1 MLGHDEHGNRDFRKA
16 PDLARGEGAA
26 SAARAGASHR
36 RRRIR
41 TAWRLVRRGHIEMVA
56 LVERVLTRRW
66 SSIGSCAAA
75 TLMDAEANRLV
86 WWQTGGIP
94 LRRGKVVTLTGR
106 VRRHTRFA
114 DSAVTVLSHCQ
125 RR

>member
-1 MLGHDEHGNRDFRKA
+1 
-16 PDLARGEGAA
+16 
-26 SAARAGASHR
+26 
-36 RRRIR
+36 
-41 TAWRLVRRGHIEMVA
+41 MVA